1 MNYEKKQN
9 KTKQKNGYH
18 IQKNKKKIANFC
30 KKFFLLSG
38 FINLLGN
45 KTCFVDN
52 KDWQL
57 TRKVNVLLFSLL
69 SIVWLFIYSNR
80 LIVALIRF
88 NTF

>member
-9 KTKQKNGYH
+9 KKKKKKWVSHSKKQ
-18 IQKNKKKIANFC
+18 KKIANFC
-30 KKFFLLSG
+30 KKFLPLSG

-57 TRKVNVLLFSLL
+57 TRKVNVLLFPLL